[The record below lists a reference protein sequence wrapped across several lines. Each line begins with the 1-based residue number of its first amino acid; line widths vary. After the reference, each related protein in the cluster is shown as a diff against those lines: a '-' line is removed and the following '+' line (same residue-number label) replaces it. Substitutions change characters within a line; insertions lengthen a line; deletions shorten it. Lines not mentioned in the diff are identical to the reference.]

1 MTRALVVLLSLCALE
16 CGRVE
21 ARHRTIPVALE
32 PHCEILRIVHPDPRR
47 RIRVVNLCYPLDTLF
62 VPN

>member
-1 MTRALVVLLSLCALE
+1 MRSALIVLLCLGALE
-16 CGRVE
+16 CGRAE

-32 PHCEILRIVHPDPRR
+32 PHCETLRIHHPDPRR
-47 RIRVVNLCYPLDTLF
+47 RIRVVNQCYPLDTLF